1 MKKLKIGI
9 FGPYFWDF
17 EPCRSDNNLKI
28 GTDHISII
36 LERMKQKKM
45 DFETGSKKI
54 FVKRLKTL
62 KIPYF
67 FKKSPSFFR
76 FMKIAN

>member
-9 FGPYFWDF
+9 FGPYFVDF
-17 EPCRSDNNLKI
+17 EPCRSKSNFKI
-28 GTDHISII
+28 GTDLISIV
-36 LERMKQKKM
+36 LERMKPKNV
-45 DFETGSKKI
+45 DFEDRSKKI

-67 FKKSPSFFR
+67 LKKNPLAFF
-76 FMKIAN
+76 NL